1 MRKSDVLILFPE
13 YAKVF
18 LISVVMA
25 SLPSLHSEQGR
36 DQPPPPHVE
45 VPGPFLWPAG
55 RAGGLAGRPV
65 LGVWG
70 QLGSLLPARTHALG
84 GLFTPAPRPSAPPWE
99 PQSICHPLTSPAAR
113 ETDRASQTHGPVALV
128 SQKHGG
134 HVSPHATT
142 PPGSPRKTPKLVT
155 VP

>member
-1 MRKSDVLILFPE
+1 LILFPE
-13 YAKVF
+13 YSKVF

-36 DQPPPPHVE
+36 DQPPPTHVE
-45 VPGPFLWPAG
+45 VPGPFLWPLG

-70 QLGSLLPARTHALG
+70 QLGSLLPARTHALR

-99 PQSICHPLTSPAAR
+99 PQSICHPLTSPVAR
-113 ETDRASQTHGPVALV
+113 ETGRGRPMAQRPLP
-128 SQKHGG
+128 QKHGG
-134 HVSPHATT
+134 PCVPTCHHTPWEPQENPQVSHCSL
-142 PPGSPRKTPKLVT
+142 GRVF
-155 VP
+155 V